1 MSHKKF
7 KNGRERLKTIGN
19 NWKSLE
25 TVENSQKQ
33 YKKINKNCSKLL
45 KSVKYTPRKKI
56 SDENSWRWLK
66 MVENC

>member
-19 NWKSLE
+19 NCKSLE
-25 TVENSQKQ
+25 TVENSQKE
-33 YKKINKNCSKLL
+33 YKKLNKNHSKLL
-45 KSVKYTPRKKI
+45 KSVEYTPKQKKA
-56 SDENSWRWLK
+56 DENSWRWLK